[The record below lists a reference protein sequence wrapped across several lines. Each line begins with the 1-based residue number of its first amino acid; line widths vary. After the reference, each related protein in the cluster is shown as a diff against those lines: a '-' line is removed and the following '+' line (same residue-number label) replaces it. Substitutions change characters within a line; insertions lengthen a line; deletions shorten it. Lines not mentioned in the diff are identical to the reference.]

1 MEFEVLASG
10 YEIIEGPRVDE
21 ANRLYFSDA
30 SDNGGVYCRHPN
42 GAIDTVIARRDRV
55 GGIALN
61 AGGGLVVSGR
71 GLMLWDSASGRGRDL
86 FTHWEGRKI
95 NVFNDLIPD
104 AQGSIFIGSIEY
116 DAIKGEPPVPGA
128 LYRVDPPGRGHLVWE
143 GVQVSNGLGF
153 SPDAKLLYLADTATQ
168 AVWAFDVT
176 ADRGLKDRRM
186 FAKLPAGL
194 PDGLA
199 VDADGGVWVAAVLG
213 REVVRFKN
221 DGTIDRRI
229 PIPARNV
236 TSVVF
241 GGTDLQDLYVV
252 TCFDQDN
259 ALEKGSIF
267 RTRSDIPGSPVPKA
281 RF

>member
-1 MEFEVLASG
+1 MEFELLASG
-10 YEIIEGPRVDE
+10 YEIIEGPRVD
-21 ANRLYFSDA
+21 AHDRLYFSDA
-30 SDNGGVYCRHPN
+30 GDNGGVYRRNPD
-42 GAIDTVIARRDRV
+42 GAIETLIAGRDRV

-71 GLMLWDSASGRGRDL
+71 GLIFWDEASGGSRDL

-95 NVFNDLIPD
+95 NVFNDLTPD
-104 AQGSIFIGSIEY
+104 SQGSIITGSIEY
-116 DAIKGEPPVPGA
+116 DAIRGEAPVPGA
-128 LYRVDPPGRGHLVWE
+128 LYRVDPPGVGHLLWE

-153 SPDAKLLYLADTATQ
+153 SPDGKLLYLADTATQ
-168 AVWAFDVT
+168 AIWAFDVT
-176 ADRGLKDRRM
+176 SDRGLKDRRM

-199 VDADGGVWVAAVLG
+199 VDAEGGVWVAAVLG
-213 REVVRFKN
+213 REVVRFSN
-221 DGTIDRRI
+221 DGAIDRRI

-241 GGTDLQDLYVV
+241 GGADLQDLYVV

-259 ALEKGSIF
+259 RNEKGSIF
-267 RTRSDIPGSPVPKA
+267 RTRSDIPGLPVPNA